1 MGLFVIGINH
11 TTAPVK
17 LREQVAFSAETLPPA
32 LASLHRLKDLSAAMI
47 LSTCNRT
54 EIYALHTDS
63 KTRSTEEG
71 SASQAARDA
80 VVMWLAEHHDTEV
93 AELPSSLYWHE
104 DGEAIH
110 HLVRVSAGLD
120 SMVLGEAQIF
130 GQVKD
135 AFEAAETAR
144 TLDRELSQIQQ
155 SVYRVVKKV
164 RSETDVGQS
173 SLSMASIAVDLA
185 GRLFADLSLCRVMLI
200 GAGETIELVGQHLMA
215 TGINSPII
223 ANRTLAN
230 ARRLSD
236 ELDGTAI
243 SLPEIPQYLSQ
254 CDIVVSS
261 TGSELPILGKGSVE
275 SALRERRRKPIFM
288 VDLAVPR
295 DIEPEVDT
303 LRDVYLYSIDDL
315 EQIAAENLHQ
325 RKGAAEEA
333 EQIIDAAVSDIQNA
347 LRERGAS
354 ETITKFRQ
362 HHNDIKNGELEKA
375 LARLQKGDE
384 PESVLTTLANQL
396 MNKMIHA
403 PSVSMK
409 QASSEGQQELLDII
423 HRLYDLDR

>member
-11 TTAPVK
+11 TTAPIK
-17 LREQVAFSAETLPPA
+17 LREQVAFAAETLPPA
-32 LASLHRLKDLSAAMI
+32 LASLQKLKDLSAAMI

-63 KTRSTEEG
+63 KTRSTEKG

-80 VVMWLAEHHDTEV
+80 VVTWLAEHHDTPV
-93 AELPSSLYWHE
+93 AELTSSLYWHE

-230 ARRLSD
+230 ARSLSD

-243 SLPEIPQYLSQ
+243 SLTDISKYLSQ

-325 RKGAAEEA
+325 RRGAAEEA
-333 EQIIDAAVSDIQNA
+333 EQIIDAAVNDIQKA

-362 HHNDIKNGELEKA
+362 HHNEIKNSELQKA

-403 PSVSMK
+403 PSVSMR
-409 QASSEGQQELLDII
+409 QASSEGQQELLDTI